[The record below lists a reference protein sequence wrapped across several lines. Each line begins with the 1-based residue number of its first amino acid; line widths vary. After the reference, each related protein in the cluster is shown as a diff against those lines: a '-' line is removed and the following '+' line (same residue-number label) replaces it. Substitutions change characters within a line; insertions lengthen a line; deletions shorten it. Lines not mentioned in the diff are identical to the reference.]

1 MKIGF
6 DISQTGASKTGCG
19 YFAEGLIRALE
30 GLGGADS
37 LILYPAFGDV
47 FWDPLC
53 ATAAYSTSNPR
64 FTRRKVPATF
74 EESQR
79 FWREPGPGFERQ
91 IGSPDLVHSN
101 NFFCPRGLTRPFLP
115 TFLLLGFAR
124 AEKTSPPTPTQVEE
138 KTRSEAP

>member
-101 NFFCPRGLTRPFLP
+101 NFFCPRGLTRP
-115 TFLLLGFAR
+115 R
-124 AEKTSPPTPTQVEE
+124 AFSGDPVCGAVLTSQGGLSLSDCLTCDI
-138 KTRSEAP
+138 